1 MSAMDEMLSNMTV
14 SSSGTVNTPI
24 FTITMVIFLI
34 LLLAGIIYVVFKMYE
49 AKKPPVESIV
59 LIAVLT
65 AIATV
70 GRIILMSIPAMSIPA
85 VNLASFII
93 IMVGVVFGKEEGFL
107 VGALTAFVSG
117 LFMGMGYWV
126 LFQMLAW
133 GLMGAS
139 AGILASRFDSVGFRI
154 VFGLLWGF
162 LYGWITDISAIFY
175 SGTALEITPIIALYL
190 NGVSYDLT
198 HGVTNAVLLV
208 VLYDWFK
215 KMFTRAKVKY
225 LSGHS
230 SESESI
236 SLTD

>member
-70 GRIILMSIPAMSIPA
+70 GRIILMSIPA
-85 VNLASFII
+85 VNMASFII
-93 IMVGVVFGKEEGFL
+93 IMVGIVFGKEEGFL

-139 AGILASRFDSVGFRI
+139 AGFLASRFDSVGFRI

-230 SESESI
+230 SDSESI
-236 SLTD
+236 SLSD

>member
-1 MSAMDEMLSNMTV
+1 MSAMDQMLTNMTV
-14 SSSGTVNTPI
+14 SSTGVVDTPI
-24 FTITMVIFLI
+24 FSITMIIFLI
-34 LLLAGIIYVVFKMYE
+34 ILLAGIIYAVFKMYE
-49 AKKPPVESIV
+49 NKKPPVESIV

-70 GRIILMSIPAMSIPA
+70 GRIILMSIPA
-85 VNLASFII
+85 VNMASFII

-139 AGILASRFDSVGFRI
+139 AGILASRFDNVGFRI
-154 VFGLLWGF
+154 V
-162 LYGWITDISAIFY
+162 
-175 SGTALEITPIIALYL
+175 LYL

-236 SLTD
+236 SLSD

>member
-1 MSAMDEMLSNMTV
+1 MSAMDEMLTNMSA
-14 SSSGTVNTPI
+14 SSSGAVNTPI
-24 FTITMVIFLI
+24 FSITMVIFLI
-34 LLLAGIIYVVFKMYE
+34 IFLAGLIYAVFKMYE
-49 AKKPPVESIV
+49 NKKPPVESIV

-65 AIATV
+65 ALATV
-70 GRIILMSIPAMSIPA
+70 GRLILMSIPA

-93 IMVGVVFGKEEGFL
+93 IMVGVVFGKEEGFI

-139 AGILASRFDSVGFRI
+139 AGLLASRFDNVGFRI

-175 SGTALEITPIIALYL
+175 SGTALEISPIIALYI
-190 NGVSYDLT
+190 NGITYDLT

-225 LSGHS
+225 LSGNS
-230 SESESI
+230 YESEGI
-236 SLTD
+236 SLKD

>member
-70 GRIILMSIPAMSIPA
+70 GRIILMSIPA

-139 AGILASRFDSVGFRI
+139 AGILASRFDNVGFRI

-162 LYGWITDISAIFY
+162 FYGWITDISAIFY

-208 VLYDWFK
+208 DTLMV
-215 KMFTRAKVKY
+215 
-225 LSGHS
+225 
-230 SESESI
+230 
-236 SLTD
+236 

>member
-1 MSAMDEMLSNMTV
+1 MSGLDQMLTNMTV
-14 SSSGTVNTPI
+14 SSNGVVDSPI
-24 FTITMVIFLI
+24 FSITMIIFIIIFL
-34 LLLAGIIYVVFKMYE
+34 AGLIYAIFKMYE
-49 AKKPPVESIV
+49 QKKPPVESIV

-65 AIATV
+65 ALATV
-70 GRIILMSIPAMSIPA
+70 GRILLMSIPA

-107 VGALTAFVSG
+107 VGALTALVSG
-117 LFMGMGYWV
+117 FFMGMGYWV

-139 AGILASRFDSVGFRI
+139 AGWLASRFDNVGFRI

-162 LYGWITDISAIFY
+162 FYGWITDISAIFY

-225 LSGHS
+225 LSGNS
-230 SESESI
+230 SPGEGI
-236 SLTD
+236 SLSD

>member
-1 MSAMDEMLSNMTV
+1 MSAMDEMLTNMTA
-14 SSSGTVNTPI
+14 SSTGVVDTPI
-24 FTITMVIFLI
+24 FSITMIIFLI
-34 LLLAGIIYVVFKMYE
+34 ILLAGIIYAVFKMYE
-49 AKKPPVESIV
+49 NKKPPVESIV

-70 GRIILMSIPAMSIPA
+70 GRIILMSIPA
-85 VNLASFII
+85 VNMASFII
-93 IMVGVVFGKEEGFL
+93 IMVGIVFGKEEGFL

-139 AGILASRFDSVGFRI
+139 AGILASRFDNVGFRI

-225 LSGHS
+225 LSGS
-230 SESESI
+230 SSDSESI
-236 SLTD
+236 SLSD

>member
-1 MSAMDEMLSNMTV
+1 MSAMDQMLTNMTV
-14 SSSGTVNTPI
+14 SSTGVVDTPI
-24 FTITMVIFLI
+24 FSITMIIFLI
-34 LLLAGIIYVVFKMYE
+34 ILLAGIIYAVFKMYE
-49 AKKPPVESIV
+49 NKKPPVESIV

-70 GRIILMSIPAMSIPA
+70 GRIILMSIPA
-85 VNLASFII
+85 VNMASFII

-139 AGILASRFDSVGFRI
+139 AGILASRFDNVGFRI

-162 LYGWITDISAIFY
+162 FYGWITDISAIFY

-225 LSGHS
+225 LSVHS

-236 SLTD
+236 SLSD

>member
-1 MSAMDEMLSNMTV
+1 MSAMDEMLTNMTA
-14 SSSGTVNTPI
+14 SSTGVVDTPI
-24 FTITMVIFLI
+24 FSITMILFLI
-34 LLLAGIIYVVFKMYE
+34 ILLAGIIYAVFKMYE
-49 AKKPPVESIV
+49 NKKPPVESIV

-70 GRIILMSIPAMSIPA
+70 GRIILMSIPA
-85 VNLASFII
+85 VNMASFII
-93 IMVGVVFGKEEGFL
+93 IMVGIVFGKEEGFL

-139 AGILASRFDSVGFRI
+139 AGILASRFDNVGFRI

-225 LSGHS
+225 LSGS
-230 SESESI
+230 SSDSESI
-236 SLTD
+236 SLSD

>member
-1 MSAMDEMLSNMTV
+1 MSAMDQMLTNMTV
-14 SSSGTVNTPI
+14 SSNGVVDTPI
-24 FTITMVIFLI
+24 FSITMIIFLI
-34 LLLAGIIYVVFKMYE
+34 ILLAGIIYAVFKMYE
-49 AKKPPVESIV
+49 NKKPPVESIV

-70 GRIILMSIPAMSIPA
+70 GRIILMSIPA
-85 VNLASFII
+85 VNMASFII

-139 AGILASRFDSVGFRI
+139 AGILASRFDNVGFRI

-162 LYGWITDISAIFY
+162 FYGWITDISAIFY

-225 LSGHS
+225 LAGHS
-230 SESESI
+230 SDNESI
-236 SLTD
+236 SLSD

>member
-70 GRIILMSIPAMSIPA
+70 GRIILMSIPA

-139 AGILASRFDSVGFRI
+139 AGILASRFDNVGFRI

-162 LYGWITDISAIFY
+162 FYGWITDISAIFY

-208 VLYDWFK
+208 VLYD
-215 KMFTRAKVKY
+215 Y
-225 LSGHS
+225 C
-230 SESESI
+230 I
-236 SLTD
+236 IP

>member
-1 MSAMDEMLSNMTV
+1 MSAMDQMLTNMTV
-14 SSSGTVNTPI
+14 SSNGVVDTPI
-24 FTITMVIFLI
+24 FSITMIIFLI
-34 LLLAGIIYVVFKMYE
+34 ILLAGIIYAVFKMYE
-49 AKKPPVESIV
+49 NKKPPVESIV

-70 GRIILMSIPAMSIPA
+70 GRIILMSIPA
-85 VNLASFII
+85 VNMASFII
-93 IMVGVVFGKEEGFL
+93 IMVGIVFGKEEGFL

-139 AGILASRFDSVGFRI
+139 AGILASRFDNVGFRI

-162 LYGWITDISAIFY
+162 FYGWITDISAIFY

-215 KMFTRAKVKY
+215 LPEQK
-225 LSGHS
+225 
-230 SESESI
+230 
-236 SLTD
+236 

>member
-1 MSAMDEMLSNMTV
+1 MSAMDQMLTNMTV
-14 SSSGTVNTPI
+14 SSTGVVDTPI
-24 FTITMVIFLI
+24 FSITMIIFLI
-34 LLLAGIIYVVFKMYE
+34 ILLAGIIYAVFKMYE
-49 AKKPPVESIV
+49 NKKPPVESIV

-70 GRIILMSIPAMSIPA
+70 GRIILMSIPA
-85 VNLASFII
+85 VNMASFII
-93 IMVGVVFGKEEGFL
+93 IMVGFVFGKEEGFL

-139 AGILASRFDSVGFRI
+139 AGILASRFDNVGFRI

-162 LYGWITDISAIFY
+162 FYGWITDISAIFY

>member
-1 MSAMDEMLSNMTV
+1 MDQMLTNMTT
-14 SSSGTVNTPI
+14 SGNAVVNSQI

-34 LLLAGIIYVVFKMYE
+34 LFIVGLFYAIFKMYE

-65 AIATV
+65 AIAVV
-70 GRIILMSIPAMSIPA
+70 GRLILMSIPA

-93 IMVGVVFGKEEGFL
+93 IMVGVVYGKEEGFL

-133 GLMGAS
+133 GFMGAS
-139 AGILASRFDSVGFRI
+139 AGFLASRFDSVGFRI

-215 KMFTRAKVKY
+215 KMFARAKVKY

-230 SESESI
+230 SDNESI
-236 SLTD
+236 SLSD

>member
-70 GRIILMSIPAMSIPA
+70 GRIILMSIPA

-93 IMVGVVFGKEEGFL
+93 IMVGIVFGKEEGFL

-139 AGILASRFDSVGFRI
+139 AGFLASRFDSVGFRI

-162 LYGWITDISAIFY
+162 FYGWITDISAIFY

-225 LSGHS
+225 LSGNQ

-236 SLTD
+236 SLSD

>member
-1 MSAMDEMLSNMTV
+1 MSAMDQMLTNMTT
-14 SSSGTVNTPI
+14 SGNAVVNSQI

-34 LLLAGIIYVVFKMYE
+34 LFIVGVFYAIFKMYE

-65 AIATV
+65 AIAVV
-70 GRIILMSIPAMSIPA
+70 GRIILMSIPA

-139 AGILASRFDSVGFRI
+139 AGFLASRFDSVGFRI

-208 VLYDWFK
+208 VLYYF
-215 KMFTRAKVKY
+215 FFFY
-225 LSGHS
+225 FYQFFIIYPS
-230 SESESI
+230 
-236 SLTD
+236 

>member
-1 MSAMDEMLSNMTV
+1 MSALDDMLINMTA
-14 SSSGTVNTPI
+14 SSSGIVNTSL
-24 FTITMVIFLI
+24 FTTTMIIFLI
-34 LLLAGIIYVVFKMYE
+34 LFVVGFFYAIFKMYE
-49 AKKPPVESIV
+49 QKKPPVESIV

-65 AIATV
+65 ALATV
-70 GRIILMSIPAMSIPA
+70 GRLILMSIPA

-93 IMVGVVFGKEEGFL
+93 IMVGVVFGKEEGFI
-107 VGALTAFVSG
+107 VGSLTAFVSG

-133 GLMGAS
+133 GLIGAT
-139 AGILASRFDSVGFRI
+139 AGLFASRFDNVGFRI

-162 LYGWITDISAIFY
+162 FYGWITDISAIFY
-175 SGTALEITPIIALYL
+175 SGTALDLSPIIALYI
-190 NGVSYDLT
+190 NGFTYDLT

-225 LSGHS
+225 LSGNS
-230 SESESI
+230 VESENI
-236 SLTD
+236 SLSG

>member
-1 MSAMDEMLSNMTV
+1 MSAMDQMLTNMTT
-14 SSSGTVNTPI
+14 SGNAVVNSQI

-34 LLLAGIIYVVFKMYE
+34 LFIVGVFYAIFKMYE

-65 AIATV
+65 AIAVV
-70 GRIILMSIPAMSIPA
+70 GRIILMSIPA

-139 AGILASRFDSVGFRI
+139 AGF
-154 VFGLLWGF
+154 
-162 LYGWITDISAIFY
+162 
-175 SGTALEITPIIALYL
+175 ALEITPIIALYL

-225 LSGHS
+225 LAGHS
-230 SESESI
+230 SDSESI
-236 SLTD
+236 SLSD

>member
-1 MSAMDEMLSNMTV
+1 MDQMLTNITT
-14 SSSGTVNTPI
+14 SGNAVVNSQI

-34 LLLAGIIYVVFKMYE
+34 LFIVGLFYAIFKMYE

-65 AIATV
+65 AIAVV
-70 GRIILMSIPAMSIPA
+70 GRLILMSIPA

-93 IMVGVVFGKEEGFL
+93 IMVGVVYGKEEGFL

-139 AGILASRFDSVGFRI
+139 AGFLASRFDSVGFRI

-215 KMFTRAKVKY
+215 KMFARAKVKY

-230 SESESI
+230 SDNESI
-236 SLTD
+236 SLSD

>member
-1 MSAMDEMLSNMTV
+1 MSAMDQMLTNMTV
-14 SSSGTVNTPI
+14 SSNGVVDTPI
-24 FTITMVIFLI
+24 FSITMIIFLI
-34 LLLAGIIYVVFKMYE
+34 ILLAGIIYAVFKMYE
-49 AKKPPVESIV
+49 NKKPPVESIV

-70 GRIILMSIPAMSIPA
+70 GRIILMSIPA
-85 VNLASFII
+85 VNMASFII

-139 AGILASRFDSVGFRI
+139 AGFLASRFDSVGFRI

-225 LSGHS
+225 LAGHS
-230 SESESI
+230 SDNESI
-236 SLTD
+236 SLSD

>member
-1 MSAMDEMLSNMTV
+1 MSAMDQMLTNMTT
-14 SSSGTVNTPI
+14 SGSGAVNSQI

-34 LLLAGIIYVVFKMYE
+34 LFIVGVFYAIFKMYE

-65 AIATV
+65 AIAVV
-70 GRIILMSIPAMSIPA
+70 GRIILMSIPA

-139 AGILASRFDSVGFRI
+139 AGFLASRFDSVGFRI

-225 LSGHS
+225 LAGHS
-230 SESESI
+230 SDNESI
-236 SLTD
+236 SLSD

>member
-1 MSAMDEMLSNMTV
+1 MSAMDQMLTNMTT
-14 SSSGTVNTPI
+14 SGNAVVNSQI

-34 LLLAGIIYVVFKMYE
+34 LFIVGVFYAIFKMYE

-65 AIATV
+65 AIAVV
-70 GRIILMSIPAMSIPA
+70 GRIILMSIPA

-139 AGILASRFDSVGFRI
+139 AGFLASRFDSVGFRI

-225 LSGHS
+225 LAGHS
-230 SESESI
+230 SDNESM
-236 SLTD
+236 SLSD

>member
-1 MSAMDEMLSNMTV
+1 MSAMDQMLTNMTT
-14 SSSGTVNTPI
+14 SGNAVVNSQI

-34 LLLAGIIYVVFKMYE
+34 LFIVGVFYAIFKMYE

-65 AIATV
+65 AIAVV
-70 GRIILMSIPAMSIPA
+70 GRIILMSIPA

-139 AGILASRFDSVGFRI
+139 AGFLASRFDSVGFRI

-162 LYGWITDISAIFY
+162 FYGWITDISAIFY

-225 LSGHS
+225 LAGHS
-230 SESESI
+230 SDNESI
-236 SLTD
+236 SLSD

>member
-1 MSAMDEMLSNMTV
+1 MSALDDMLINMTA
-14 SSSGTVNTPI
+14 SSSGVVNSSI
-24 FTITMVIFLI
+24 FTTTMIIFLI
-34 LLLAGIIYVVFKMYE
+34 LFVVGFFYAIFKMYE
-49 AKKPPVESIV
+49 QKKPPVESIV

-70 GRIILMSIPAMSIPA
+70 GRLILMSIPA

-93 IMVGVVFGKEEGFL
+93 IMVGVVFGKEEGFI

-133 GLMGAS
+133 GLMGAT
-139 AGILASRFDSVGFRI
+139 AGLLASRFDNVGFRI

-162 LYGWITDISAIFY
+162 FYGWITDISAIFY
-175 SGTALEITPIIALYL
+175 SGTALELSPIIALYI
-190 NGVSYDLT
+190 NGFTYDLT

-225 LSGHS
+225 LSGNS
-230 SESESI
+230 IESENI
-236 SLTD
+236 SLSE

>member
-1 MSAMDEMLSNMTV
+1 MSAMDEMLTNMTA
-14 SSSGTVNTPI
+14 SSTGVVDTPI
-24 FTITMVIFLI
+24 FSITMIIFLI
-34 LLLAGIIYVVFKMYE
+34 ILLAGIIYAVFKMYE
-49 AKKPPVESIV
+49 NKKPPVESIV

-70 GRIILMSIPAMSIPA
+70 GRIILMSIPA
-85 VNLASFII
+85 VNMASFII
-93 IMVGVVFGKEEGFL
+93 IMVGIVFGKEEGFL

-139 AGILASRFDSVGFRI
+139 AGFLASRFDNVGFRI

-225 LSGHS
+225 LSGNQ

-236 SLTD
+236 SLSD

>member
-1 MSAMDEMLSNMTV
+1 MDQMLSNMTA
-14 SSSGTVNTPI
+14 SGNGIVNSQL
-24 FTITMVIFLI
+24 FSITMIIFLI
-34 LLLAGIIYVVFKMYE
+34 LFLVGLFYAIFKMYE
-49 AKKPPVESIV
+49 QKKPPVESIV

-65 AIATV
+65 ALATV
-70 GRIILMSIPAMSIPA
+70 GRIILMSIPA

-93 IMVGVVFGKEEGFL
+93 IMVGVVFGKEEGFI

-139 AGILASRFDSVGFRI
+139 AGFLASRFDNVGFRI

-162 LYGWITDISAIFY
+162 FYGWITDISAIFY

-225 LSGHS
+225 LSGNQ

-236 SLTD
+236 SLSD

>member
-1 MSAMDEMLSNMTV
+1 MSAMDQMLSNMTA
-14 SSSGTVNTPI
+14 SGNGIVNSQL
-24 FTITMVIFLI
+24 FSITMIIFLI
-34 LLLAGIIYVVFKMYE
+34 LFLVGLFYAIFKLYE
-49 AKKPPVESIV
+49 QKKPPVESIV

-65 AIATV
+65 ALATV
-70 GRIILMSIPAMSIPA
+70 GRIILMSIPA

-93 IMVGVVFGKEEGFL
+93 IMVGVVFGKEEGFI

-139 AGILASRFDSVGFRI
+139 AGFLASRFDNVGFRI

-162 LYGWITDISAIFY
+162 FYGWITDISAIFY

-225 LSGHS
+225 LSGNQ

-236 SLTD
+236 SLSD

>member
-1 MSAMDEMLSNMTV
+1 MSAMDQMLTNMTV
-14 SSSGTVNTPI
+14 SSNGVVDTPI
-24 FTITMVIFLI
+24 FSITMIIFLI
-34 LLLAGIIYVVFKMYE
+34 ILLAGIIYAVFKMYE
-49 AKKPPVESIV
+49 NKKPPVESIV

-70 GRIILMSIPAMSIPA
+70 GRIILMSIPA
-85 VNLASFII
+85 VNMASFII

-139 AGILASRFDSVGFRI
+139 AGILASRFDNVGFRI

-162 LYGWITDISAIFY
+162 FYGWITDISAIFY

-225 LSGHS
+225 LAGHS
-230 SESESI
+230 SDSESI
-236 SLTD
+236 SLSD

>member
-1 MSAMDEMLSNMTV
+1 
-14 SSSGTVNTPI
+14 
-24 FTITMVIFLI
+24 
-34 LLLAGIIYVVFKMYE
+34 
-49 AKKPPVESIV
+49 
-59 LIAVLT
+59 
-65 AIATV
+65 
-70 GRIILMSIPAMSIPA
+70 
-85 VNLASFII
+85 
-93 IMVGVVFGKEEGFL
+93 
-107 VGALTAFVSG
+107 
-117 LFMGMGYWV
+117 
-126 LFQMLAW
+126 
-133 GLMGAS
+133 MGAS
-139 AGILASRFDSVGFRI
+139 AGFLASRFDNVGFRI

-225 LSGHS
+225 LSGNQ

-236 SLTD
+236 SLSD

>member
-1 MSAMDEMLSNMTV
+1 MSAMDQMLTNMTV
-14 SSSGTVNTPI
+14 SSSGVVDTPI
-24 FTITMVIFLI
+24 FSITMIIFLI
-34 LLLAGIIYVVFKMYE
+34 ILLAGIIYAVFKMYE
-49 AKKPPVESIV
+49 NKKPPVESIV

-70 GRIILMSIPAMSIPA
+70 GRIILMSIPA

-139 AGILASRFDSVGFRI
+139 AGILASRFDNVGFRI

-162 LYGWITDISAIFY
+162 FYGWITDISAIFY

-225 LSGHS
+225 LAGHS
-230 SESESI
+230 SDNESI
-236 SLTD
+236 SLSD

>member
-1 MSAMDEMLSNMTV
+1 MSAMDQMLTNMTT
-14 SSSGTVNTPI
+14 SGNAVVNSQI

-34 LLLAGIIYVVFKMYE
+34 LFIVGVFYAIFKMYE

-65 AIATV
+65 AIAVV
-70 GRIILMSIPAMSIPA
+70 GRIILMSIPA

-139 AGILASRFDSVGFRI
+139 AGFLASRFDSVGFRI

-175 SGTALEITPIIALYL
+175 SGTALEITPYL

-225 LSGHS
+225 LAGHS
-230 SESESI
+230 SDNESI
-236 SLTD
+236 SLSD

>member
-70 GRIILMSIPAMSIPA
+70 GRIILMSIPA

-93 IMVGVVFGKEEGFL
+93 CWCIDCFCIRSLYGN
-107 VGALTAFVSG
+107 
-117 LFMGMGYWV
+117 
-126 LFQMLAW
+126 
-133 GLMGAS
+133 
-139 AGILASRFDSVGFRI
+139 GILGPVPDACLGTYGSQCRIPRFQI
-154 VFGLLWGF
+154 
-162 LYGWITDISAIFY
+162 
-175 SGTALEITPIIALYL
+175 
-190 NGVSYDLT
+190 
-198 HGVTNAVLLV
+198 
-208 VLYDWFK
+208 
-215 KMFTRAKVKY
+215 
-225 LSGHS
+225 
-230 SESESI
+230 
-236 SLTD
+236 